1 MPEANESSQPAD
13 AVSMRIEASP
23 ERVYEIVTDIAQM
36 GRLSP
41 ECTGG
46 HWLDGAAGPAVGARF
61 KGTNKRGFARWS
73 TTNRVVEAEPGRA
86 FSFETN
92 ESGTRWTYRMEP
104 DGTGTVVTESRAAFK
119 DRPLLAK
126 VFSTLLLGGIDG
138 HDDEM
143 RDGMRQTLE
152 RLKAVAES
160 P

>member
-1 MPEANESSQPAD
+1 MSEPHAPGPLADEVSLHIAAPAD
-13 AVSMRIEASP
+13 H
-23 ERVYEIVTDIAQM
+23 VYAIVTDIAQM

-46 HWLDGAAGPAVGARF
+46 KWLDDATGPAVGARF
-61 KGTNKRGFARWS
+61 KGSNKRGFARWS

-86 FSFETN
+86 FSFETLQ
-92 ESGTRWTYRMEP
+92 SGTRWTYRMEP
-104 DGTGTVVTESRAAFK
+104 DGDGTVVTESRAAFK
-119 DRPLLAK
+119 ERPLIAK
-126 VFSTLLLGGIDG
+126 VFSTVLLGGVDD